1 MIKQRHI
8 YRITA
13 AALTAALLFLPGCGT
28 LGSGSAV
35 SSAPAQVEVEKEY
48 ARFPRFQ
55 DRKVN
60 QNNRVLTLTNWKKS
74 PFRLGYTLSVNGQTI
89 YESPV
94 LEPGEKL
101 EWDILAYCKESC
113 DLDITATAFS
123 KEGKEQKQRDPDHP
137 LDLAQG
143 EKNKEKNTRKRKPAD
158 RPGDGRSSSDREEGY
173 TVKKNYSAAFAGVT
187 VYRHLL
193 KLPPLAALTRLFRAL
208 EQQDGEN
215 ALEGYTETF
224 YTLTQEGTDSL
235 SDYLVDQLRYGISS
249 YAQAAPMDKLAWC
262 SPRRQNGIWRSL
274 RVWPRWNRLRSKQ
287 NWPLWCR
294 RIGRTPCRP
303 CQSGDTDR
311 CRNLVR

>member
-60 QNNRVLTLTNWKKS
+60 QDNRVLTLTNWKKS
-74 PFRLGYTLSVNGQTI
+74 PFLLVYTLSVNGQTI

-123 KEGKEQKQRDPDHP
+123 KEGKEQNSVTQTIRLTLPK
-137 LDLAQG
+137 
-143 EKNKEKNTRKRKPAD
+143 
-158 RPGDGRSSSDREEGY
+158 
-173 TVKKNYSAAFAGVT
+173 VKKT
-187 VYRHLL
+187 
-193 KLPPLAALTRLFRAL
+193 KKK
-208 EQQDGEN
+208 
-215 ALEGYTETF
+215 
-224 YTLTQEGTDSL
+224 TQEKGNQQTD
-235 SDYLVDQLRYGISS
+235 QEMAAA
-249 YAQAAPMDKLAWC
+249 AQTERKD
-262 SPRRQNGIWRSL
+262 
-274 RVWPRWNRLRSKQ
+274 
-287 NWPLWCR
+287 
-294 RIGRTPCRP
+294 TP
-303 CQSGDTDR
+303 
-311 CRNLVR
+311 

>member
-1 MIKQRHI
+1 MYQHSRQGILIVTKERSAVNARGSGDLCRYAIVFRYRIRYNQNQCWNPKKGLFPLIKQRHI

-60 QNNRVLTLTNWKKS
+60 QDNRVLTLTNWKKS
-74 PFRLGYTLSVNGQTI
+74 PFRLVYTLSVNGQTI

-123 KEGKEQKQRDPDHP
+123 KEGKEQNSVTQTIRLTLPK
-137 LDLAQG
+137 A
-143 EKNKEKNTRKRKPAD
+143 
-158 RPGDGRSSSDREEGY
+158 
-173 TVKKNYSAAFAGVT
+173 KKT
-187 VYRHLL
+187 
-193 KLPPLAALTRLFRAL
+193 KKK
-208 EQQDGEN
+208 
-215 ALEGYTETF
+215 
-224 YTLTQEGTDSL
+224 TQEKGNQQA
-235 SDYLVDQLRYGISS
+235 DQEMAAA
-249 YAQAAPMDKLAWC
+249 AQTERKD
-262 SPRRQNGIWRSL
+262 
-274 RVWPRWNRLRSKQ
+274 
-287 NWPLWCR
+287 
-294 RIGRTPCRP
+294 TP
-303 CQSGDTDR
+303 
-311 CRNLVR
+311 